1 MGAEVITAI
10 TDFKVM
16 TLARLFFSISAILK
30 VLIIFDRELSKLSW
44 LRHFGIEPRPDGL
57 EPSILP
63 LYYTAICVNF
73 RSNLKI

>member
-30 VLIIFDRELSKLSW
+30 VLVIFDRETFKAVMA
-44 LRHFGIEPRPDGL
+44 RGRGFEPRLHLL
-57 EPSILP
+57 E
-63 LYYTAICVNF
+63 
-73 RSNLKI
+73 R

>member
-30 VLIIFDRELSKLSW
+30 VLIIFDRGTFKAVMATA
-44 LRHFGIEPRPDGL
+44 LRNR
-57 EPSILP
+57 
-63 LYYTAICVNF
+63 T
-73 RSNLKI
+73 KT

>member
-30 VLIIFDRELSKLSW
+30 VLIIFDRGTFKAVMARGRGFAPRFHLLERRVLL
-44 LRHFGIEPRPDGL
+44 LNEPPMSL
-57 EPSILP
+57 ILGQ
-63 LYYTAICVNF
+63 T
-73 RSNLKI
+73 

>member
-30 VLIIFDRELSKLSW
+30 VLVIFDRELSKLSW
-44 LRHFGIEPRPDGL
+44 LEAVDLHRD
-57 EPSILP
+57 SI
-63 LYYTAICVNF
+63 F
-73 RSNLKI
+73 